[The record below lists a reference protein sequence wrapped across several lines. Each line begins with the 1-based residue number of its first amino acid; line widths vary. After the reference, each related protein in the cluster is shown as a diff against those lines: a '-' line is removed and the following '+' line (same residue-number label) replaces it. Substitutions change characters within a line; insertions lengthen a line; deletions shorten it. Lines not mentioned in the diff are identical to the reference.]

1 MKTKCIQLVILF
13 AIIGLAGSS
22 AQTNSPSITGAWK
35 VNEADKEHVLIF
47 QDGFFFHTAFDKNG
61 KQFFLSQGGTYT
73 QKGEEVNAKIYF
85 HTANKD
91 EVGTQLNA
99 RFSIS
104 GNTLNLYING
114 ETQNWTRLDD
124 GSTPLAGTWRITSRM
139 QDGKL
144 APIHQ
149 TGARQTY
156 KILSGTRFQW
166 AAINPETKEFSGTG
180 GGTYTFT
187 NGKYTENIEFF
198 SRDNT
203 RVGASLT
210 FDGKLENGE
219 WHHSGLSSKGDKIY
233 EVWSRVR

>member
-1 MKTKCIQLVILF
+1 MKTKCILLVIIF
-13 AIIGLAGSS
+13 AIIGLTGSS
-22 AQTNSPSITGAWK
+22 AQTNSPAITGAWK
-35 VNEADKEHVLIF
+35 VNEGDKEHALIF
-47 QDGFFFHTAFDKNG
+47 QDGFYFHTAFDKNG

-73 QKGEEVNAKIYF
+73 QKGEELIAKIYF
-85 HTANKD
+85 NTANKD

-99 RFSIS
+99 KFSIA

-114 ETQNWTRLDD
+114 EAQNWTRLDD

-166 AAINPETKEFSGTG
+166 AAINHETKEFSGTG
-180 GGTYTFT
+180 GGTYNFT

-198 SRDNT
+198 SRYNS
-203 RVGASLT
+203 RVCASLT